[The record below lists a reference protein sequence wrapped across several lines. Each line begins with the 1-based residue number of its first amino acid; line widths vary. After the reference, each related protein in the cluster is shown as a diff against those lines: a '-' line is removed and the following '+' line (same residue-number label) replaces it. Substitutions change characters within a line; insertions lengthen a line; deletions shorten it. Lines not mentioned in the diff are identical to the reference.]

1 MSVVSGVSA
10 QNLGATASAVAV
22 DVRADGDA
30 ALGRRF
36 ETSAVQV
43 VVFGG
48 NDLSI
53 VRRHVTHA
61 VLDGQDILEVFPFGS
76 GLVCLDC
83 LFGYVQRSLG
93 VHIIVKSTAACL
105 RRHGVLASNLFYRW
119 RIRTD
124 KRAKIR

>member
-30 ALGRRF
+30 ALGRCF
-36 ETSAVQV
+36 EASSGQIV
-43 VVFGG
+43 VLGG

-53 VRRHVTHA
+53 VRRHVIHT

-76 GLVCLDC
+76 GLVCLDSF
-83 LFGYVQRSLG
+83 FGHVQRSLG
-93 VHIIVKSTAACL
+93 VHIIVKSTAARL
-105 RRHGVLASNLFYRW
+105 RWNGVLASNFF
-119 RIRTD
+119 
-124 KRAKIR
+124 